1 MTELKRDLGIWA
13 ALAIVVGTVIG
24 SGIFRVPQAMIL
36 NVGTVRLVFLVWLAG
51 GALSLAGALTY
62 AELAAAMPG
71 AGGEYVYLTEAYGP
85 MWGFLYSWTQMW
97 VAKSGSIATLA
108 TAFFE
113 YTAHFVPQFERVW
126 FTAGP
131 FAVKYGQVFA
141 LVLILILGGI
151 NYLGVRIGGDVQV
164 VVTAVKVGLIAFVIL
179 AGLLY
184 AGPAT
189 DVVAPGTPPS
199 PLPAAPPVPPL
210 FAGFIAALV
219 AALWAYDGWNN
230 VGMVAS
236 EVKNPQRNLPLALIG
251 GTAGVIAI
259 YMLANWAYF
268 RVLSPAEVGAHK
280 LVAAEMMQRIGGAT
294 YGSAGASAVSIA
306 AMISIFAA
314 LNGSILT
321 GARVPYAAARD
332 GLFFRSAARVH
343 PAFHTPGISILM
355 LSAWSSVLVLSGKY
369 EELFDFVI
377 FGSWILYAMAT
388 ASVFVLRRKRP
399 DLKRPY
405 RTLGYPVVPLLFLTG
420 ATVLEIS
427 TLWTKPR
434 QSIAGIFLILIGL
447 PFYFFWK
454 SRISKIS
461 PTIDFALTKDGP
473 GT

>member
-24 SGIFRVPQAMIL
+24 SGIFRVPQSMIL
-36 NVGTVRLVFLVWLAG
+36 NVGTVPMVFLVWVVG
-51 GALSLAGALTY
+51 GALTLAGALTY

-85 MWGFLYSWTQMW
+85 LWGFLYSWTQMW

-113 YTAHFVPQFERVW
+113 YTAHFVPQFEQAW
-126 FTAGP
+126 FTIGP
-131 FAVKYGQVFA
+131 FSVKYGQGFA
-141 LVLILILGGI
+141 LVLILALGGI
-151 NYLGVRIGGDVQV
+151 NYFGVKIGGNVQIA
-164 VVTAVKVGLIAFVIL
+164 VTALKIALIAAIIL
-179 AGLLY
+179 AGLFY
-184 AGPAT
+184 SHPTEAVIG
-189 DVVAPGTPPS
+189 
-199 PLPAAPPVPPL
+199 AAPLVKPA

-219 AALWAYDGWNN
+219 GALWAYDGWNN

-236 EVKNPQRNLPLALIG
+236 EIKNPQRNLPRALIG
-251 GTAGVIAI
+251 GTLAVIAI

-280 LVAAEMMQRIGGAT
+280 LVAAEMMQRIK
-294 YGSAGASAVSIA
+294 GSVGASAVSIA

-332 GLFFRSAARVH
+332 GLFFRAAARVH

-355 LSAWSSVLVLSGKY
+355 LSAWSSILVLSGKY
-369 EELFDFVI
+369 EELFDFVV

-399 DLKRPY
+399 DMVRPY
-405 RTLGYPVVPLLFLTG
+405 RTLGYPVVPLLFLIG

-434 QSIAGIFLILIGL
+434 ESIAGIVLILLGC
-447 PFYFFWK
+447 PFYFYWR
-454 SRISKIS
+454 SR
-461 PTIDFALTKDGP
+461 AAGP
-473 GT
+473 VAPLYRTRD

>member
-36 NVGTVRLVFLVWLAG
+36 NVGTVRLVFLVRIVG
-51 GALSLAGALTY
+51 GVLSLAGALTY

-85 MWGFLYSWTQMW
+85 LWGFLYSWTQMW

-113 YTAHFVPQFERVW
+113 YTAHFIPQFEKVW

-141 LVLILILGGI
+141 LLLILALGGI
-151 NYLGVRIGGDVQV
+151 NYLGVRVGGDVQV
-164 VVTAVKVGLIAFVIL
+164 AFTATKVGLIAFVIL
-179 AGLLY
+179 AGLFY
-184 AGPAT
+184 GHPQPAA
-189 DVVAPGTPPS
+189 VVTAAAPGTPT
-199 PLPAAPPVPPL
+199 L

-236 EVKNPQRNLPLALIG
+236 EVKNPQRNLPLSLIG
-251 GTAGVIAI
+251 GTLGVIGI

-268 RVLSPAEVGAHK
+268 RVLSPGEVGAHK
-280 LVAAEMMQRIGGAT
+280 LVAAEMMQRIG
-294 YGSAGASAVSIA
+294 GSAGASAVSIA

-343 PAFHTPGISILM
+343 PAFRTPGVSILM

-399 DLKRPY
+399 DMARPY
-405 RTLGYPVVPLLFLTG
+405 RTIGYPVVPLIFLAG
-420 ATVLEIS
+420 ATILEIS
-427 TLWTKPR
+427 TLLTKPR
-434 QSIAGIFLILIGL
+434 QSIAGICLILVGL
-447 PFYFFWK
+447 PFYFYWK
-454 SRISKIS
+454 GRIPKVG
-461 PTIDFALTKDGP
+461 PAADFATVRHGS
-473 GT
+473 GTE